1 MGYSIGKCSFN
12 GTRPSQGT
20 TRGGIQV
27 LHNGTVKIT
36 QTRGGVNVWT
46 GSGDVAVIYKNRS
59 EVGKHLFEVSGT
71 VQQCNDF

>member
-1 MGYSIGKCSFN
+1 MGYSVGKCNFS

-20 TRGGIQV
+20 TRGRINV

-36 QTRGGVNVWT
+36 GTRGGINIWT
-46 GSGDVAVIYKNRS
+46 GNGDVAVIYKDRS